1 MMARDRSPTPP
12 PTRHSGH
19 HPGGHRRPSADGTPT
34 LRVQLHSPVHYSS
47 IWGTYGFT
55 VALEAPAIYWGCDG
69 RYWAW
74 LHDLADDALFTVL
87 GACQAA
93 VDGRRTPWGR

>member
-1 MMARDRSPTPP
+1 MIRQRYRRDDVRMS
-12 PTRHSGH
+12 
-19 HPGGHRRPSADGTPT
+19 SAPT
-34 LRVQLHSPVHYSS
+34 LQVNIPYPVHRDDIRGRYS
-47 IWGTYGFT
+47 F
-55 VALEAPAIYWGCDG
+55 VAGAEAPAICWGRDG

-93 VDGRRTPWGR
+93 VDGRRTPWGAR